1 MKIFFSYVMDNFHK
15 IKSIIICFSKSISSK
30 AIFIMDKVFAI
41 NSKVYIKKLY
51 IYTKIKQKNYRIK

>member
-41 NSKVYIKKLY
+41 NSKVYKKNY
-51 IYTKIKQKNYRIK
+51 IYTQKLNKKIIE